1 MSVSC
6 VQIPDEKFPVL
17 LQYVEGLRG
26 GARDTT
32 VQKALALVNESGQA
46 PEDGIV
52 QQRAQRAR
60 EVIQL
65 LSWNLKA
72 HWKYWGRDGYTGWFI
87 ALFPNTDWHLI
98 VVRLLFCSYGE
109 LQEVLSLLNVCFCVF
124 F

>member
-1 MSVSC
+1 MFTSKPVGFQQCHSKQFYC

-32 VQKALALVNESGQA
+32 VQKALALVEESGQT
-46 PEDGIV
+46 PEDGTV

-65 LSWNLKA
+65 LS
-72 HWKYWGRDGYTGWFI
+72 
-87 ALFPNTDWHLI
+87 
-98 VVRLLFCSYGE
+98 
-109 LQEVLSLLNVCFCVF
+109 
-124 F
+124 

>member
-1 MSVSC
+1 MTNLNIQTGWIPAVPLKSVSC

-32 VQKALALVNESGQA
+32 VQKALALVEESGQA
-46 PEDGIV
+46 PEDATV

-65 LSWNLKA
+65 LS
-72 HWKYWGRDGYTGWFI
+72 
-87 ALFPNTDWHLI
+87 
-98 VVRLLFCSYGE
+98 
-109 LQEVLSLLNVCFCVF
+109 
-124 F
+124 